1 MGQRQQDTADRPA
14 NEVRL
19 DGRISGDPV
28 ERELPSGDRMW
39 VFRVVVPRDVPRGRQ
54 TVDVVDCTAWDGRTR
69 RTVSRWRDGDRVE
82 VAGALRRRF
91 FRQAGAT
98 ASRVEVEVRTAR
110 LVRRAAS
117 A

>member
-1 MGQRQQDTADRPA
+1 MAKQQEVPDRPP

-19 DGRISGDPV
+19 DGRVSGDPE

-54 TVDVVDCTAWDGRTR
+54 TVDVVDCTAWEGRAR
-69 RTVSRWRDGDRVE
+69 RTVSRWRDGDQVH
-82 VAGALRRRF
+82 VGGALRRRF
-91 FRQAGAT
+91 FRTAGAT

-110 LVRRAAS
+110 LIRRAAS

>member
-1 MGQRQQDTADRPA
+1 MEKRQEAGRPA
-14 NEVRL
+14 NQVRL
-19 DGRISGDPV
+19 DGRISGNPE

-39 VFRVVVPRDVPRGRQ
+39 TFRVVVPRDVPRGPQR
-54 TVDVVDCTAWDGRTR
+54 VDVVDCTAWDGRTR
-69 RTVSRWRDGDRVE
+69 RTVSRWRDGDEVE

-91 FRQAGAT
+91 FRSDGVT

-110 LVRRAAS
+110 LIRRAAT